1 MNNKIV
7 NISNRIVYLGDGI
20 SIDSLKSKVLDYN
33 TLSSKVVGNI
43 KSMQQLGLIRVF
55 PVEVYTNKDLKIP
68 EIPVAVETKPVSRS
82 RRTKKED

>member
-43 KSMQQLGLIRVF
+43 KSMQQLGFIRVF

-68 EIPVAVETKPVSRS
+68 EIPVAAETKPVSRS

>member
-7 NISNRIVYLGDGI
+7 NISNKTVYLGDGI

-33 TLSSKVVGNI
+33 TLSSKVLGNI
-43 KSMQQLGLIRVF
+43 KGMKQLGLIRVF
-55 PVEVYTNKDLKIP
+55 PVVTYTNKELKIP
-68 EIPVAVETKPVSRS
+68 EIPVATQTKPISRS